1 MLMLIK
7 CLFKSDCLKR
17 NTQRPASMQD
27 ETKDCVKGRSIFY
40 FKSFVF
46 TTNSFSS
53 SVCSTDKLHNTIIM
67 N

>member
-27 ETKDCVKGRSIFY
+27 EIKDCVKGRSIFY
-40 FKSFVF
+40 LKSFVF
-46 TTNSFSS
+46 TTNSFSCKC
-53 SVCSTDKLHNTIIM
+53 VQHR
-67 N
+67 